1 MKTPRLALV
10 ALLVSLAWAGS
21 ARALLDPGTEAPAF
35 RLSQVDG
42 PGFELPRG
50 PQETLVLLAFVSVA
64 CQPCEDASPVLSELA
79 ERYVANGTLRIA
91 CVALCPEGAA
101 RWLLKSGKHP
111 SSVPILVEKIQKSRF
126 VTADAYGVSTTPAFV
141 LVDRFGQVAWRHEG
155 PVTPEA
161 VDRAVKAALVARP

>member
-1 MKTPRLALV
+1 MRTPRPTIALF
-10 ALLVSLAWAGS
+10 LVCLAWGGS
-21 ARALLDPGTEAPAF
+21 ARALLEPGSEAPAV

-42 PGFELPRG
+42 PRFELPAG
-50 PQETLVLLAFVSVA
+50 PQETPVLLAFVSVA
-64 CQPCEDASPVLSELA
+64 CQPCEDASPVLSALA
-79 ERYVANGTLRIA
+79 ERYGRNGTLRMA
-91 CVALCPEGAA
+91 CVALCAEGAA

-141 LVDRFGQVAWRHEG
+141 LVDRLGRVAWHHEG

-161 VDRAVKAALVARP
+161 IEKAVRAALVARP